1 MLNNNQSSDKM
12 QRFSFSGLSSLANT
26 MNIRIKTQM
35 VQLGQAAVATD
46 EIVVSVDDVTKSAIQ
61 ASDSALEVNQTSSHS
76 INTIGDMNSDM
87 QTLAVNIQ
95 LISEINIVAKGNA
108 SDVDATEKESGRL
121 GEMAD
126 NLTAIVS

>member
-1 MLNNNQSSDKM
+1 
-12 QRFSFSGLSSLANT
+12 
-26 MNIRIKTQM
+26 M